1 MKRCIVAAITVVCA
15 ICVHATDYTLDLSA
29 KSGNVWWDQND
40 GLWSG
45 GTSGT
50 AWYPYPEPDAQGNL
64 PNLAVTLGSSG
75 TLNLCCY
82 GKTDTRQFPMS
93 FNSITFNRGNYHL
106 LADKQGVTFAIGA
119 GGFTTESVFGEMSGS
134 FSLLA
139 SQTWKQNGVTTGKSG
154 IHASI
159 SAGSDVMWTVA
170 GQARLVFDG
179 SSLGQYSAKTYSNAG
194 LFLSGTNQFNRFGT
208 DTLTLTSESIDG
220 LASCPRLVFHYPQGA
235 NGSVDVDT
243 PIVLD
248 LKTPNSRS
256 GETYNWVGLACDDS
270 EPDMCVNLTQAIS
283 GSIGHRSLLLG
294 QTGHHPYKQFYT
306 RYSEVGLFRGD
317 QQRLVFSGDNSGLV
331 PYGSEERKQILV
343 TTIISA
349 AHQNALGTDNA
360 AFDLEFSPGMFN
372 GFNGRMIRG
381 IVGLTTR
388 NGVSIGA
395 NLTGLRL
402 ASTANMALGHMP
414 TVLLGTD
421 DGGKS
426 VFSGTYSSVK
436 SSGAEIESYRYDAVP
451 EVRFTA
457 GAGGEARFTGVLTM
471 YCLREVSGL
480 GDVVL
485 ANGGNKWA
493 NDIASLYG
501 FPIRSGRLVVAH
513 NDAVKS
519 QKIRLGGSVPSKHY
533 VRCMSARMWSKS
545 DLGNEWPVLSNSD
558 SLHTNNVV
566 TFTSAPA
573 KIDGISYAK
582 DDVVVVNAVQTCDG
596 DGNALSLNGVW
607 KVMNDDR
614 TVWQRVDW
622 LDDDSEVK
630 YGHGIRIKVEEGAK
644 FGGRSF
650 FLPLH
655 EDFCYSKGDTPS
667 YRFSFSRTAWLPYLC
682 FHDEA
687 ANEPDV
693 GFMAEGART
702 IANNIDVTEN
712 LSAGKSVIGGTTADE
727 STFTGTVSCYK
738 NELTVSA
745 VQGGKVTFSGNV
757 TNANNV
763 ATTLVKEG
771 LGEVVLS
778 PAANKALK
786 LDGDILIREGSL
798 TVPAAFVSGKTNM
811 SFVRANGTVGT
822 LNVVGDCDLTGKT
835 LTLTGF
841 GAKPADGDPTR
852 LVLMTSTGTLSGQ
865 PTVIVDDDRWS
876 VRIKGNQ
883 LVAGFGSPLV
893 IIVR

>member
-1 MKRCIVAAITVVCA
+1 MKRCIVATITIACA

-29 KSGNVWWDQND
+29 KSGNVWWDQTSN
-40 GLWSG
+40 LWSG
-45 GTSGT
+45 GTEGSS
-50 AWYPYPEPDAQGNL
+50 WYPYPEPDAQGNL
-64 PNLAVTLGSSG
+64 PNLAVTVGSSG
-75 TLNLCCY
+75 TLNLYCH
-82 GKTDTRQFPMS
+82 GNTDTRQFPMS

-106 LADKQGVTFAIGA
+106 LATKQGVTFAIGA
-119 GGFTTESVFGEMSGS
+119 GGLTAESTFGEMSGR

-159 SAGSDVMWTVA
+159 SAGSDVAWTVA

-179 SSLGQYSAKTYSNAG
+179 GSSDQYYAKTYSNAG

-208 DTLTLTSESIDG
+208 DTLTMTSESIDG

-294 QTGHHPYKQFYT
+294 QTGHHPYKQFYA

-343 TTIISA
+343 TTVISA
-349 AHQNALGTDNA
+349 AHRNALGTDNA
-360 AFDLEFSPGMFN
+360 AFDFEFSPGEFN
-372 GFNGRMIRG
+372 GLNGRMIRG
-381 IVGLTTR
+381 IVGLTAR

-402 ASTANMALGHMP
+402 ASGAAKGKGHMP

-426 VFSGTYSSVK
+426 VFSGTYRPVAST
-436 SSGAEIESYRYDAVP
+436 GADTETYRYNVVP

-457 GAGGEARFTGVLTM
+457 SAGGEARFTGVLTL

-485 ANGGNKWA
+485 ANGGNKWVS
-493 NDIASLYG
+493 DIQSTYG

-513 NDAVKS
+513 DDAVKN
-519 QKIRLGGSVPSKHY
+519 QRIRLGGSVPSKY
-533 VRCMSARMWSKS
+533 SVRCMSARMWQKS
-545 DLGNEWPVLSNSD
+545 DLGNAWPVLSSSD
-558 SLHTNNVV
+558 ASHPNNVL

-573 KIDGISYAK
+573 TIDGVSYAK
-582 DDVVVVNAVQTCDG
+582 DDVVAINAVQSCYG
-596 DGNALSLNGVW
+596 DGPSLNGVW
-607 KVMNDDR
+607 KVMNDER
-614 TVWQRVDW
+614 TIWQRVEW
-622 LDDDSEVK
+622 LDEDSEVK
-630 YGHGIRIKVEEGAK
+630 YGHGIRIKVEDGDK

-650 FLPLH
+650 FFAMH
-655 EDFCYSKGDTPS
+655 EDFADAGDGNHFT
-667 YRFSFSRTAWLPYLC
+667 FATATWLPYLC

-727 STFTGTVSCYK
+727 ATFTGSVTCYK
-738 NELTVSA
+738 DELTVSA
-745 VQGGKVTFSGNV
+745 VQYGKVTFSGNV
-757 TNANNV
+757 TNTENV

-771 LGEVVLS
+771 AGEVVLN
-778 PAANKALK
+778 PAGTKNLK
-786 LDGDILIREGSL
+786 LDGDIVVKEGAL

-841 GAKPADGDPTR
+841 GTKLADDEPTQ
-852 LVLMTSTGTLSGQ
+852 LVLMTATGTLSGQ

>member
-1 MKRCIVAAITVVCA
+1 MITIVCA
-15 ICVHATDYTLDLSA
+15 ICVHATDYTLDLST
-29 KSGNVWWDQND
+29 KSGNVYWDQTSN
-40 GLWSG
+40 LWSG
-45 GTSGT
+45 GTEGSS
-50 AWYPYPEPDAQGNL
+50 WYPYPEPDAQGNL

-75 TLNLCCY
+75 TVNLY
-82 GKTDTRQFPMS
+82 GHGKTDTRQFPMS
-93 FNSITFNRGNYHL
+93 FNSITFNSENYHL
-106 LADKQGVTFAIGA
+106 LATKQGVTFAIGVGGLTA
-119 GGFTTESVFGEMSGS
+119 GSTFGEMSGS

-139 SQTWKQNGVTTGKSG
+139 SQTWKQNGVTTTKSG

-179 SSLGQYSAKTYSNAG
+179 GSSDQYYAKTYSNAG

-248 LKTPNSRS
+248 FKTPNPRS
-256 GETYNWVGLACDDS
+256 NETNNWVGLACDDS
-270 EPDMCVNLTQAIS
+270 EPDMCVNLTQSIS

-294 QTGHHPYKQFYT
+294 QTGHHPYKQFYA
-306 RYSEVGLFRGD
+306 RYSDVGLFRGD

-343 TTIISA
+343 TTVISA
-349 AHQNALGTDNA
+349 AHRNALGTDNE
-360 AFDLEFSPGMFN
+360 AFDFEFSPGLFN
-372 GFNGRMIRG
+372 GFNTRMIRG
-381 IVGLTTR
+381 IVGLTAR

-395 NLTGLRL
+395 NLTALRHV
-402 ASTANMALGHMP
+402 SVANKVLGHMP
-414 TVLLGTD
+414 TILLGTD

-426 VFSGTYSSVK
+426 VFSGTYRSVK
-436 SSGAEIESYRYDAVP
+436 STGEEIETYRYDAAP

-457 GAGGEARFTGVLTM
+457 GAGGEARFTGVLTL

-485 ANGGNKWA
+485 ANGENKWA
-493 NDIASLYG
+493 TDIRDTYG
-501 FPIRSGRLVVAH
+501 FPVRSGRLVVAH
-513 NDAVKS
+513 DDAVKN
-519 QKIRLGGSVPSKHY
+519 QRIRLGGSVPSKHS
-533 VRCMSARMWSKS
+533 VRCMSARMWEKS
-545 DLGNEWPVLSNSD
+545 DLGNAWPVLSSSD
-558 SLHTNNVV
+558 ASHQNNVL

-573 KIDGISYAK
+573 TIDGVSYAK
-582 DDVVVVNAVQTCDG
+582 NDVVVINAVQSCDR
-596 DGNALSLNGVW
+596 DGPALNGVW
-607 KVMNDDR
+607 KVMNDER

-622 LDDDSEVK
+622 LDEDSEVK
-630 YGHGIRIKVEEGAK
+630 YGHGIRIKVEDGTK

-650 FLPLH
+650 FFAMH
-655 EDFCYSKGDTPS
+655 EDFAHTGSGNHFTFADN
-667 YRFSFSRTAWLPYLC
+667 AWLPYLC

-687 ANEPDV
+687 TNEPDV

-798 TVPAAFVSGKTNM
+798 TVPAAFVSGKPGFG
-811 SFVRANGTVGT
+811 FVRANGTTGT
-822 LNVVGDCDLTGKT
+822 LNVIGDCDLTGKT
-835 LTLTGF
+835 LVLTGF
-841 GAKPADGDPTR
+841 AAKPSEDEPTQ
-852 LVLMTSTGTLSGQ
+852 LVLMTATGTLSGQ
-865 PTVIVDDDRWS
+865 PTVTAHSDRWNIK
-876 VRIKGNQ
+876 VKGNQ
-883 LVAGFGSPLV
+883 LVAGLASGLV
-893 IIVR
+893 ITVQ